1 MLTKVGNLKKA
12 SRNVKSGLNRQIG
25 RAQAMNN
32 VTESEAI
39 KNHRRETALGNY
51 CKCFQCLSNYTESG
65 SIIVNEE
72 AAVDERKA

>member
-1 MLTKVGNLKKA
+1 
-12 SRNVKSGLNRQIG
+12 
-25 RAQAMNN
+25 MNN

-72 AAVDERKA
+72 DAVAERKA